1 MTLGSRKFQA
11 RIGES
16 GGVSHCS
23 GEAFVARIGTFS
35 AVPRPKNKKAAAP
48 VHSRASSKPSAR
60 RAAKPTRRQAD
71 AASTSTP
78 EAAKAQPNQR
88 IGVLIDADNVSHQ
101 HLPTLRRFIG
111 ETEISAAR
119 AYGDFN
125 GRLSGW
131 RAVAQDWP
139 ELELVDQRSYTPG
152 KNAADMRL
160 TIDAVKLMAGTN
172 PPTTLIFVTNDSDF
186 TPVVEDA
193 KRLGVRIIVMG
204 ERTHKALRSTAHH
217 YLNLSELR
225 ERMDKEHAA
234 KSDPR
239 LALGL
244 LAQAL
249 RALTPKTNKE
259 VGALLDQFE
268 KMLPVLRFA
277 DAPRPQR
284 GAGPRRE
291 AREPRP
297 ERAQREP
304 RQAREPRGTRE
315 ARPSQDN
322 AGQDYRDRPNLTSAQ
337 QAQGKAEADQ
347 RRAQL
352 QQRQDI
358 IDALVDVATGLAP
371 EGEWLKVEVIKKFL
385 LQEHPGLEANA
396 PRYAKFYRMLED
408 TGRFDVQLQGS
419 TVMARLKE

>member
-1 MTLGSRKFQA
+1 M
-11 RIGES
+11 
-16 GGVSHCS
+16 
-23 GEAFVARIGTFS
+23 
-35 AVPRPKNKKAAAP
+35 PRPKSKKAAAP
-48 VHSRASSKPSAR
+48 ARGRAAKPSAR
-60 RAAKPTRRQAD
+60 RGAKPAKRQAD

-119 AYGDFN
+119 AYGDFH

-131 RAVAQDWP
+131 RAAAQDWP

-160 TIDAVKLMAGTN
+160 TIDAVKLMAGPN

-225 ERMDKEHAA
+225 ERMDKELAA

-239 LALGL
+239 VALGL

-249 RALTPKTNKE
+249 RALAPKTNKE

-268 KMLPVLRFA
+268 KMLPELRFA
-277 DAPRPQR
+277 DAPRPSRESRPPREARPERPQR
-284 GAGPRRE
+284 EPRP
-291 AREPRP
+291 AREPRAP
-297 ERAQREP
+297 
-304 RQAREPRGTRE
+304 RE

-322 AGQDYRDRPNLTSAQ
+322 SGQDYRDRPNLTSAQ

-352 QQRQDI
+352 LARNDI

>member
-1 MTLGSRKFQA
+1 MT
-11 RIGES
+11 
-16 GGVSHCS
+16 
-23 GEAFVARIGTFS
+23 
-35 AVPRPKNKKAAAP
+35 RPKAKKTAP
-48 VHSRASSKPSAR
+48 AR
-60 RAAKPTRRQAD
+60 RSAKPAGRRAVKPTKRQAD

-78 EAAKAQPNQR
+78 EAAKGQQGQR

-111 ETEISAAR
+111 ETPISAAR
-119 AYGDFN
+119 AYGDFH

-131 RAVAQDWP
+131 RAVAQEWP

-160 TIDAVKLMAGTN
+160 TIDAVKLMAGTQ

-193 KRLGVRIIVMG
+193 KRLGVRIVVMG

-225 ERMDKEHAA
+225 ERMDAEERA
-234 KSDPR
+234 KSDPKAA
-239 LALGL
+239 LAV
-244 LAQAL
+244 LAQAI
-249 RALTPKTNKE
+249 RELTPKTKAKAL
-259 VGALLDQFE
+259 ALLDQFE
-268 KMLPVLRFA
+268 KMLPDVRFG
-277 DAPRPQR
+277 DVRPQR
-284 GAGPRRE
+284 PAAPPRDPKP
-291 AREPRP
+291 AREPRERRGHRE
-297 ERAQREP
+297 ERAPKAAE
-304 RQAREPRGTRE
+304 G
-315 ARPSQDN
+315 N
-322 AGQDYRDRPNLTSAQ
+322 GQDYRDTPNLSASQ

-371 EGEWLKVEVIKKFL
+371 EGEWMKVEFIKKFL
-385 LQEHPGLEANA
+385 IQEHPGLEANA

-408 TGRFDVQLQGS
+408 TGRFDVDLRGS
-419 TVMARLKE
+419 TVFARLKPGADPAGQPGA

>member
-1 MTLGSRKFQA
+1 M
-11 RIGES
+11 
-16 GGVSHCS
+16 
-23 GEAFVARIGTFS
+23 
-35 AVPRPKNKKAAAP
+35 PRPKPKKAAA
-48 VHSRASSKPSAR
+48 SARGRATKPSAR
-60 RAAKPTRRQAD
+60 RAAKPVRRQAD

-131 RAVAQDWP
+131 RAAAQDWP
-139 ELELVDQRSYTPG
+139 ELDLVDQRSYTPG

-160 TIDAVKLMAGTN
+160 TIDAVKLMAGPN

-225 ERMDKEHAA
+225 ERMDNEQAA

-249 RALTPKTNKE
+249 RALAPKTNKE

-268 KMLPVLRFA
+268 KMLPELRFA
-277 DAPRPQR
+277 DAPRPPR
-284 GAGPRRE
+284 EAGPRRE
-291 AREPRP
+291 ARP
-297 ERAQREP
+297 ERAP
-304 RQAREPRGTRE
+304 RE
-315 ARPSQDN
+315 ARPEREPRAPREARPAPDN
-322 AGQDYRDRPNLTSAQ
+322 SGQDYRDRPNLSSAQ

-358 IDALVDVATGLAP
+358 IEALVDVATGLAP

>member
-1 MTLGSRKFQA
+1 MT
-11 RIGES
+11 
-16 GGVSHCS
+16 
-23 GEAFVARIGTFS
+23 
-35 AVPRPKNKKAAAP
+35 RPKAKKTTAARRSP
-48 VHSRASSKPSAR
+48 KPAGR
-60 RAAKPTRRQAD
+60 RAAKPAKRQAD

-111 ETEISAAR
+111 ETAISAAR
-119 AYGDFN
+119 AYGDFQ

-131 RAVAQDWP
+131 RAAAQEWV

-160 TIDAVKLMAGTN
+160 TIDAVKLMAGPN

-225 ERMDKEHAA
+225 ARMDDEQAA

-239 LALGL
+239 KALAL

-249 RALTPKTNKE
+249 RSILPKSNKE
-259 VGALLDQFE
+259 AAALLEQFE
-268 KMLPVLRFA
+268 KMLPDLRFA
-277 DAPRPQR
+277 DAPRAQR
-284 GAGPRRE
+284 DARPP
-291 AREPRP
+291 REPRP
-297 ERAQREP
+297 ERA
-304 RQAREPRGTRE
+304 AREPRPAREPRAPRE

-352 QQRQDI
+352 LQRQDI

-371 EGEWLKVEVIKKFL
+371 AGEWLKVEVIKKFL

>member
-1 MTLGSRKFQA
+1 MT
-11 RIGES
+11 
-16 GGVSHCS
+16 
-23 GEAFVARIGTFS
+23 
-35 AVPRPKNKKAAAP
+35 RPKAKKTAP
-48 VHSRASSKPSAR
+48 AR
-60 RAAKPTRRQAD
+60 RAAKPAGRRAAKPAKRQAD

-111 ETEISAAR
+111 ETAISAAR
-119 AYGDFN
+119 AYGDFQ

-131 RAVAQDWP
+131 RAAAQEWV

-160 TIDAVKLMAGTN
+160 TIDAVKLMGGPN

-225 ERMDKEHAA
+225 ARMDDEQAA

-239 LALGL
+239 KALAL

-249 RALTPKTNKE
+249 RSVLPKTNKE
-259 VGALLDQFE
+259 AAVLLDQFE
-268 KMLPVLRFA
+268 KMLPDLRFA

-284 GAGPRRE
+284 DARPP
-291 AREPRP
+291 REPRP
-297 ERAQREP
+297 ERAPREA
-304 RQAREPRGTRE
+304 RQAREPRAPRE
-315 ARPSQDN
+315 ARPPQDN

-352 QQRQDI
+352 LQRQDI

-396 PRYAKFYRMLED
+396 PR
-408 TGRFDVQLQGS
+408 
-419 TVMARLKE
+419 

>member
-1 MTLGSRKFQA
+1 MT
-11 RIGES
+11 
-16 GGVSHCS
+16 
-23 GEAFVARIGTFS
+23 
-35 AVPRPKNKKAAAP
+35 RPKAKKSAP
-48 VHSRASSKPSAR
+48 AR
-60 RAAKPTRRQAD
+60 RAAKPAGRRAAKPAKRQAD

-101 HLPTLRRFIG
+101 HLPTLRRFFGDTAI
-111 ETEISAAR
+111 AAAK
-119 AYGDFN
+119 AYGDFQ

-131 RAVAQDWP
+131 RAAAQEWV

-160 TIDAVKLMAGTN
+160 TIDAVKLMAGPT

-225 ERMDKEHAA
+225 ARMDAEQDA

-239 LALGL
+239 KALAL

-259 VGALLDQFE
+259 VGPLLDQFE
-268 KMLPVLRFA
+268 KMLPELRFA
-277 DAPRPQR
+277 DAARPGRPPRENRPERTPREPRP
-284 GAGPRRE
+284 
-291 AREPRP
+291 AREPRVKP
-297 ERAQREP
+297 DQ
-304 RQAREPRGTRE
+304 
-315 ARPSQDN
+315 S
-322 AGQDYRDRPNLTSAQ
+322 GQDYRDRPDLTPAQ
-337 QAQGKAEADQ
+337 QAQGKAESDQ

-352 QQRQDI
+352 LARADI
-358 IDALVDVATGLAP
+358 IEALVDVATGLAP
-371 EGEWLKVEVIKKFL
+371 AGEWLKVEVIKKFL

>member
-1 MTLGSRKFQA
+1 MT
-11 RIGES
+11 
-16 GGVSHCS
+16 
-23 GEAFVARIGTFS
+23 
-35 AVPRPKNKKAAAP
+35 RPKAKKPAP
-48 VHSRASSKPSAR
+48 AR
-60 RAAKPTRRQAD
+60 RSAKPAGRRTVKPTRRQAD

-111 ETEISAAR
+111 DTAIAAAK
-119 AYGDFN
+119 AYGDFQ

-131 RAVAQDWP
+131 RSAAQEWT

-160 TIDAVKLMAGTN
+160 TIDAVKLMAGAN

-225 ERMDKEHAA
+225 ARMDDEQAA

-239 LALGL
+239 KALAL

-249 RALTPKTNKE
+249 RALLPKANKE
-259 VGALLDQFE
+259 AAGLLDQFE
-268 KMLPVLRFA
+268 KMLPELRFA
-277 DAPRPQR
+277 DAPRPQQR
-284 GAGPRRE
+284 EAGPRRE
-291 AREPRP
+291 ARPECAPREARP
-297 ERAQREP
+297 
-304 RQAREPRGTRE
+304 AREPRAPRE
-315 ARPSQDN
+315 ARPAQDN
-322 AGQDYRDRPNLTSAQ
+322 SGQDYRDRPNLTSAQ

-358 IDALVDVATGLAP
+358 VDALVDVATGLAP

>member
-1 MTLGSRKFQA
+1 MT
-11 RIGES
+11 
-16 GGVSHCS
+16 
-23 GEAFVARIGTFS
+23 
-35 AVPRPKNKKAAAP
+35 RPKAKKPAP
-48 VHSRASSKPSAR
+48 VRRSAKPAGR
-60 RAAKPTRRQAD
+60 RAAKPSKRQAD

-111 ETEISAAR
+111 ETAIAAAK
-119 AYGDFN
+119 AYGDFQ

-131 RAVAQDWP
+131 RAAAQEWV

-160 TIDAVKLMAGTN
+160 TIDAVKLMAGPT

-225 ERMDKEHAA
+225 ARLDDEQTA

-239 LALGL
+239 KALAL
-244 LAQAL
+244 LAQAV
-249 RALTPKTNKE
+249 RALVPKANKE
-259 VGALLDQFE
+259 AGALLDQFE
-268 KMLPVLRFA
+268 KMLPDLRFA
-277 DAPRPQR
+277 DAPRPPR
-284 GAGPRRE
+284 EPGPRRE
-291 AREPRP
+291 ARAERAPREPRP
-297 ERAQREP
+297 ARQP
-304 RQAREPRGTRE
+304 RPPRE
-315 ARPSQDN
+315 ARPTPDN
-322 AGQDYRDRPNLTSAQ
+322 SGQDYRDRPNLSSAQ
-337 QAQGKAEADQ
+337 QALGKAEADQ

>member
-1 MTLGSRKFQA
+1 M
-11 RIGES
+11 
-16 GGVSHCS
+16 
-23 GEAFVARIGTFS
+23 
-35 AVPRPKNKKAAAP
+35 PRPKPKKTAAP
-48 VHSRASSKPSAR
+48 ARGRATSKPSAR
-60 RAAKPTRRQAD
+60 RAAKPAKRQAD

-88 IGVLIDADNVSHQ
+88 IGVLVDADNVSHQ

-131 RAVAQDWP
+131 RAAALEWP
-139 ELELVDQRSYTPG
+139 GLELVDQRSYTPG

-160 TIDAVKLMAGTN
+160 TIDAVKLMAGPN

-217 YLNLSELR
+217 YLNLTELR
-225 ERMDKEHAA
+225 ERMDKEQSA

-239 LALGL
+239 IALGL
-244 LAQAL
+244 IAQAL

-259 VGALLDQFE
+259 IGALLDQFE
-268 KMLPVLRFA
+268 KMLPELRFA

-284 GAGPRRE
+284 E
-291 AREPRP
+291 ARPTRETRP
-297 ERAQREP
+297 ERPQREP
-304 RQAREPRGTRE
+304 RQAREPRAPRE
-315 ARPSQDN
+315 ARQPQDN

-358 IDALVDVATGLAP
+358 IEALVDVAAGLAP

>member
-1 MTLGSRKFQA
+1 MT
-11 RIGES
+11 
-16 GGVSHCS
+16 
-23 GEAFVARIGTFS
+23 
-35 AVPRPKNKKAAAP
+35 RPKAKKTAP
-48 VHSRASSKPSAR
+48 GR
-60 RAAKPTRRQAD
+60 RSAKPAGRRTIKPTKRQAD

-111 ETEISAAR
+111 DTAIAAAK
-119 AYGDFN
+119 AYGDFQ

-131 RAVAQDWP
+131 RSAAQEWT

-160 TIDAVKLMAGTN
+160 TIDAVKLMAGAN

-225 ERMDKEHAA
+225 ARMDDEQAA

-239 LALGL
+239 KALAL

-249 RALTPKTNKE
+249 RALLPKANKE
-259 VGALLDQFE
+259 AAGLLDQFE
-268 KMLPVLRFA
+268 KMLPELRFA
-277 DAPRPQR
+277 DAPRPPR
-284 GAGPRRE
+284 EAGPRRE
-291 AREPRP
+291 ARP
-297 ERAQREP
+297 ERAPREARP
-304 RQAREPRGTRE
+304 AREPRAPRE
-315 ARPSQDN
+315 ARPAPDN
-322 AGQDYRDRPNLTSAQ
+322 SGQDYRDRPNLSSAQ

>member
-1 MTLGSRKFQA
+1 
-11 RIGES
+11 
-16 GGVSHCS
+16 
-23 GEAFVARIGTFS
+23 
-35 AVPRPKNKKAAAP
+35 VPRPKPKKAAAP
-48 VHSRASSKPSAR
+48 ARGRSAKPSAR
-60 RAAKPTRRQAD
+60 RATKPARRQAD

-111 ETEISAAR
+111 VTEISAAR

-131 RAVAQDWP
+131 RAAAQDWP
-139 ELELVDQRSYTPG
+139 ELDLVDQRSYTPG

-160 TIDAVKLMAGTN
+160 TIDAVKLMAGPN

-225 ERMDKEHAA
+225 TRLDDEQSA

-239 LALGL
+239 IALSL

-249 RALTPKTNKE
+249 RALTPKNKE

-268 KMLPVLRFA
+268 KMLPELRFA

-284 GAGPRRE
+284 EPGPRRE
-291 AREPRP
+291 ARP
-297 ERAQREP
+297 ERAPREP
-304 RQAREPRGTRE
+304 RQAREPRAPRE
-315 ARPSQDN
+315 GRAQPDN
-322 AGQDYRDRPNLTSAQ
+322 SGQDYRDRPNLSSAQ

-358 IDALVDVATGLAP
+358 IEALVDVATGLAP

-419 TVMARLKE
+419 TVMARLKG

>member
-1 MTLGSRKFQA
+1 VT
-11 RIGES
+11 
-16 GGVSHCS
+16 
-23 GEAFVARIGTFS
+23 
-35 AVPRPKNKKAAAP
+35 RPKAKKTAP
-48 VHSRASSKPSAR
+48 AR
-60 RAAKPTRRQAD
+60 RSAKPAGRRVAKPAKRQAD

-111 ETEISAAR
+111 ETAISAAR
-119 AYGDFN
+119 AYGDFQ

-131 RAVAQDWP
+131 RAAAQEWV

-160 TIDAVKLMAGTN
+160 TIDAVKLMAGPN

-225 ERMDKEHAA
+225 ARMDDEQAA

-239 LALGL
+239 RALAL

-249 RALTPKTNKE
+249 RALTPKNKE

-268 KMLPVLRFA
+268 KMLPELRFA

-284 GAGPRRE
+284 EARPPREPRP
-291 AREPRP
+291 AREPR
-297 ERAQREP
+297 AP
-304 RQAREPRGTRE
+304 RP
-315 ARPSQDN
+315 ARPQQDN
-322 AGQDYRDRPNLTSAQ
+322 AGQDDRDRPNLTSAQ

-352 QQRQDI
+352 LQRQDI
-358 IDALVDVATGLAP
+358 IEALVDVATGLAP
-371 EGEWLKVEVIKKFL
+371 AGEWLKVEVIKKFL

-419 TVMARLKE
+419 TVTARLKE

>member
-1 MTLGSRKFQA
+1 VT
-11 RIGES
+11 
-16 GGVSHCS
+16 
-23 GEAFVARIGTFS
+23 
-35 AVPRPKNKKAAAP
+35 RPKAKKTAPARRAA
-48 VHSRASSKPSAR
+48 KPAGR

-111 ETEISAAR
+111 DTAIAAAK
-119 AYGDFN
+119 AYGDFQ

-131 RAVAQDWP
+131 RAAAQEWV

-160 TIDAVKLMAGTN
+160 TIDAVKLMAGPT

-225 ERMDKEHAA
+225 ARMDDEQAA

-239 LALGL
+239 KALAL

-249 RALTPKTNKE
+249 RAVLPKTNKE
-259 VGALLDQFE
+259 AAGLLDQFE
-268 KMLPVLRFA
+268 KMLPDLRFA
-277 DAPRPQR
+277 DAPPPRQR
-284 GAGPRRE
+284 EAGPR
-291 AREPRP
+291 REPRP
-297 ERAQREP
+297 ERAPREP
-304 RQAREPRGTRE
+304 RPAREPRAPRE
-315 ARPSQDN
+315 ARPTPDN
-322 AGQDYRDRPNLTSAQ
+322 SGQDYRDRPNLSSAQ

-371 EGEWLKVEVIKKFL
+371 AGEWLKVEVIKKFL

>member
-1 MTLGSRKFQA
+1 MA
-11 RIGES
+11 R
-16 GGVSHCS
+16 
-23 GEAFVARIGTFS
+23 
-35 AVPRPKNKKAAAP
+35 P
-48 VHSRASSKPSAR
+48 SSKKPSAPR
-60 RAAKPTRRQAD
+60 GRAAKPSKRPAKGRAPRRQAE

-78 EAAKAQPNQR
+78 EAAKGQQGQR

-111 ETEISAAR
+111 ETPISAAR
-119 AYGDFN
+119 AYGDFH

-131 RAVAQDWP
+131 RAYAQDWP

-160 TIDAVKLMAGTN
+160 TIDAVKLMAGPN

-225 ERMDKEHAA
+225 ERMDKEQAA

-249 RALTPKTNKE
+249 RALTSKTDKE

-268 KMLPVLRFA
+268 KMLPELRFA
-277 DAPRPQR
+277 DAPRPSR
-284 GAGPRRE
+284 EAGPRRE
-291 AREPRP
+291 ARP

-304 RQAREPRGTRE
+304 RPAREPRAPRE
-315 ARPSQDN
+315 ARAAQDN

-352 QQRQDI
+352 LARTDI
-358 IDALVDVATGLAP
+358 IEALVDVATGLAP
-371 EGEWLKVEVIKKFL
+371 AGEWLKVEVIKKFL

-396 PRYAKFYRMLED
+396 PRYAKFYRMVED

>member
-1 MTLGSRKFQA
+1 MTRSTA
-11 RIGES
+11 
-16 GGVSHCS
+16 GVSHCS

-35 AVPRPKNKKAAAP
+35 AVPRPKPKKATAP
-48 VHSRASSKPSAR
+48 ARGRSAKPSAR
-60 RAAKPTRRQAD
+60 RAAKPARRQAD

-131 RAVAQDWP
+131 RAAAQDWP
-139 ELELVDQRSYTPG
+139 ELDLVDQRSYTPG

-160 TIDAVKLMAGTN
+160 TIDAVKLMAGPN

-225 ERMDKEHAA
+225 DRLDGEQAA

-239 LALGL
+239 KALGL

-249 RALTPKTNKE
+249 RALLPKADKE
-259 VGALLDQFE
+259 IGALLDQFD
-268 KMLPVLRFA
+268 KMLPDLRFA

-284 GAGPRRE
+284 EPGPRRE

-304 RQAREPRGTRE
+304 RQTREPRAPRE
-315 ARPSQDN
+315 ARSPQDN

-352 QQRQDI
+352 QERQDI
-358 IDALVDVATGLAP
+358 IDALVDVASGLAP
-371 EGEWLKVEVIKKFL
+371 PGEWLKVEVIKKFL

>member
-1 MTLGSRKFQA
+1 VTLRRTGS
-11 RIGES
+11 
-16 GGVSHCS
+16 VSHCS
-23 GEAFVARIGTFS
+23 GEAFAARIRTFS
-35 AVPRPKNKKAAAP
+35 AVPRPKPKKAAAP
-48 VHSRASSKPSAR
+48 ARGRAAKPSAR
-60 RAAKPTRRQAD
+60 RSAKPTRRQAD

-78 EAAKAQPNQR
+78 EAAKAQPGQR

-131 RAVAQDWP
+131 RTAAQDWP
-139 ELELVDQRSYTPG
+139 ELDLVDQRSYTPG

-160 TIDAVKLMAGTN
+160 TIDAVKLMAGAN

-225 ERMDKEHAA
+225 TRLDDEQSA
-234 KSDPR
+234 KCDPR
-239 LALGL
+239 IALGL

-249 RALTPKTNKE
+249 RALAPKTNKE

-268 KMLPVLRFA
+268 KMLPEIRFA

-284 GAGPRRE
+284 EPGPRRE

-304 RQAREPRGTRE
+304 RQAREPRAQRE
-315 ARPSQDN
+315 ARPSPEN
-322 AGQDYRDRPNLTSAQ
+322 SGQDYRDRPNLTSAQ

-358 IDALVDVATGLAP
+358 IEALVDVATGLAP

>member
-1 MTLGSRKFQA
+1 MTRSTAGD
-11 RIGES
+11 
-16 GGVSHCS
+16 SHCS

-35 AVPRPKNKKAAAP
+35 AVPRPKPKKAAAP
-48 VHSRASSKPSAR
+48 ARSRSAKPSAR
-60 RAAKPTRRQAD
+60 RAAKPARRQAD

-131 RAVAQDWP
+131 RAAAQDWP
-139 ELELVDQRSYTPG
+139 ELDLVDQRSYTPG

-160 TIDAVKLMAGTN
+160 TIDAVKLMAGAN

-225 ERMDKEHAA
+225 ARLDDEQSA

-239 LALGL
+239 IALSL

-249 RALTPKTNKE
+249 RALTPKNKE

-268 KMLPVLRFA
+268 KMLPELRFA

-284 GAGPRRE
+284 EPGPRRE
-291 AREPRP
+291 ARP

-304 RQAREPRGTRE
+304 RPAREPRAPRE
-315 ARPSQDN
+315 ARPAPDN
-322 AGQDYRDRPNLTSAQ
+322 SGQDYRDRPNLSSAQ

-358 IDALVDVATGLAP
+358 IEALVDVAMGLAP

>member
-1 MTLGSRKFQA
+1 VT
-11 RIGES
+11 
-16 GGVSHCS
+16 
-23 GEAFVARIGTFS
+23 
-35 AVPRPKNKKAAAP
+35 RPKAKKTSP
-48 VHSRASSKPSAR
+48 AR
-60 RAAKPTRRQAD
+60 RAAKPAGRRATKPTKRQAD

-78 EAAKAQPNQR
+78 EAAKGQPNQR

-111 ETEISAAR
+111 ETTITAAK
-119 AYGDFN
+119 AYGDFQ

-131 RAVAQDWP
+131 RAAAQEWT

-160 TIDAVKLMAGTN
+160 TIDAVKLMAGPT

-225 ERMDKEHAA
+225 TRMDDEQAA

-239 LALGL
+239 KALAL

-249 RALTPKTNKE
+249 RALTPKNKE

-268 KMLPVLRFA
+268 KMLPDLRFA

-284 GAGPRRE
+284 EAGPRRE

-297 ERAQREP
+297 ERPQREP
-304 RQAREPRGTRE
+304 RQAREPRAPRETRQ
-315 ARPSQDN
+315 PQDN
-322 AGQDYRDRPNLTSAQ
+322 SGQDYRDRPNLTSAQ

-347 RRAQL
+347 RRSQL

>member
-1 MTLGSRKFQA
+1 M
-11 RIGES
+11 
-16 GGVSHCS
+16 
-23 GEAFVARIGTFS
+23 
-35 AVPRPKNKKAAAP
+35 PRPKPKKAAAP
-48 VHSRASSKPSAR
+48 ARGRSAKPSGR
-60 RAAKPTRRQAD
+60 RATKPARRQAD

-131 RAVAQDWP
+131 RAAAQDWP
-139 ELELVDQRSYTPG
+139 ELDLVDQRSYTPG

-160 TIDAVKLMAGTN
+160 TIDAVKLMAGPN

-225 ERMDKEHAA
+225 ARMDDEQAA

-239 LALGL
+239 KALAL

-249 RALTPKTNKE
+249 RALLPKTNKE
-259 VGALLDQFE
+259 AAGLLDQFE
-268 KMLPVLRFA
+268 KMLPELRFA
-277 DAPRPQR
+277 DAPRPQQR
-284 GAGPRRE
+284 EASPRRE
-291 AREPRP
+291 ARP
-297 ERAQREP
+297 ERAPREARP
-304 RQAREPRGTRE
+304 AREPRAPRE
-315 ARPSQDN
+315 ARSAPDN
-322 AGQDYRDRPNLTSAQ
+322 SGQDYRDRPNLSSAQ

-358 IDALVDVATGLAP
+358 VDALVDVATGLAP

>member
-1 MTLGSRKFQA
+1 MHTAPPGRPW
-11 RIGES
+11 
-16 GGVSHCS
+16 VSHCRAGGYS
-23 GEAFVARIGTFS
+23 AGIGGTS
-35 AVPRPKNKKAAAP
+35 PVTRPKAKKPAP
-48 VHSRASSKPSAR
+48 ARRSTKPAGR
-60 RAAKPTRRQAD
+60 RAAKPAKRQAD
-71 AASTSTP
+71 AASTSTL

-111 ETEISAAR
+111 ETAIAAAK
-119 AYGDFN
+119 AYGDFQ

-131 RAVAQDWP
+131 RAAAQEWT

-160 TIDAVKLMAGTN
+160 TIDAVKLMAGPT

-225 ERMDKEHAA
+225 ARMDDEQAA

-239 LALGL
+239 KALAL

-249 RALTPKTNKE
+249 RYLLPKANKE
-259 VGALLDQFE
+259 AAGLLDQFE
-268 KMLPVLRFA
+268 KMLPELRFA
-277 DAPRPQR
+277 DAPRPPR
-284 GAGPRRE
+284 EPGPRRE

-304 RQAREPRGTRE
+304 RQAREPRAPRE
-315 ARPSQDN
+315 ARPTPDN
-322 AGQDYRDRPNLTSAQ
+322 SGQDYRDRPNLSSAQ

>member
-1 MTLGSRKFQA
+1 
-11 RIGES
+11 
-16 GGVSHCS
+16 
-23 GEAFVARIGTFS
+23 
-35 AVPRPKNKKAAAP
+35 VPRPKTKKAAP
-48 VHSRASSKPSAR
+48 RGRAAGKPAAR
-60 RAAKPTRRQAD
+60 RAAKPAKRQAD

-78 EAAKAQPNQR
+78 EAAKAHPNQR
-88 IGVLIDADNVSHQ
+88 IGVLVDADNVSHQ

-119 AYGDFN
+119 AYGDFQ

-131 RAVAQDWP
+131 RAAAQDWP

-160 TIDAVKLMAGTN
+160 TIDAVKLMAGAN

-225 ERMDKEHAA
+225 ERMDKEQAA

-249 RALTPKTNKE
+249 RALTPKTNQE

-268 KMLPVLRFA
+268 KMLPELRFA

-284 GAGPRRE
+284 EAGPRRE
-291 AREPRP
+291 ARP
-297 ERAQREP
+297 ERAPREP
-304 RQAREPRGTRE
+304 RRPREPRAPRE
-315 ARPSQDN
+315 ARPTPDN
-322 AGQDYRDRPNLTSAQ
+322 SGQDYRDRPNLSSAQ

-371 EGEWLKVEVIKKFL
+371 AGEWLKVEVIKKFL

>member
-1 MTLGSRKFQA
+1 MPDGFALS
-11 RIGES
+11 
-16 GGVSHCS
+16 SHALVRRDKHLS
-23 GEAFVARIGTFS
+23 PVT
-35 AVPRPKNKKAAAP
+35 RPKAKKTTP
-48 VHSRASSKPSAR
+48 AR
-60 RAAKPTRRQAD
+60 RAAKPAGRRATKPAKRQAD

-111 ETEISAAR
+111 DTAIAAAK
-119 AYGDFN
+119 AYGDFQ

-131 RAVAQDWP
+131 RAAAQEWV

-160 TIDAVKLMAGTN
+160 TIDAVKLMAGPT

-225 ERMDKEHAA
+225 DRLDDEQAA

-239 LALGL
+239 KALAL

-249 RALTPKTNKE
+249 RSLLPKTNKE
-259 VGALLDQFE
+259 AAGLLDQFE
-268 KMLPVLRFA
+268 KMLPELRFA
-277 DAPRPQR
+277 DAPRPQQR
-284 GAGPRRE
+284 EAGPRRE
-291 AREPRP
+291 ARPERAPREPRP
-297 ERAQREP
+297 
-304 RQAREPRGTRE
+304 AREPRAPRE
-315 ARPSQDN
+315 ARPAADN
-322 AGQDYRDRPNLTSAQ
+322 SGQDYRDRPNLSSAQ

-352 QQRQDI
+352 LQRQDI

-371 EGEWLKVEVIKKFL
+371 AGEWLKVEVIKKFL

>member
-1 MTLGSRKFQA
+1 MT
-11 RIGES
+11 
-16 GGVSHCS
+16 
-23 GEAFVARIGTFS
+23 
-35 AVPRPKNKKAAAP
+35 RPKAKKPAP
-48 VHSRASSKPSAR
+48 VRRSAKPAGR
-60 RAAKPTRRQAD
+60 RAAKPSKRQAD

-111 ETEISAAR
+111 ETAIAAAK
-119 AYGDFN
+119 AYGDFQ

-131 RAVAQDWP
+131 RAAAQEWV

-160 TIDAVKLMAGTN
+160 TIDAVKLMAGPT

-225 ERMDKEHAA
+225 ARLDDEQTA

-239 LALGL
+239 KALAL
-244 LAQAL
+244 LAQAV
-249 RALTPKTNKE
+249 RALVPKANKE
-259 VGALLDQFE
+259 AGALLDQFE
-268 KMLPVLRFA
+268 QMLPELRFA
-277 DAPRPQR
+277 DAPRPPR
-284 GAGPRRE
+284 EPGPRRE

-297 ERAQREP
+297 ERPQREP
-304 RQAREPRGTRE
+304 RQAREPRAPRETRQPRE
-315 ARPSQDN
+315 ARPTPDN
-322 AGQDYRDRPNLTSAQ
+322 SGQDYRDRPNLSSAQ
-337 QAQGKAEADQ
+337 QALGKAEADQ

>member
-1 MTLGSRKFQA
+1 M
-11 RIGES
+11 
-16 GGVSHCS
+16 
-23 GEAFVARIGTFS
+23 
-35 AVPRPKNKKAAAP
+35 PRPKPKKAAAP
-48 VHSRASSKPSAR
+48 ARGRASSKPSAR
-60 RAAKPTRRQAD
+60 RSAKPTRRQAD

-131 RAVAQDWP
+131 RAAAQDWP
-139 ELELVDQRSYTPG
+139 ELDLVDQRSYTPG

-160 TIDAVKLMAGTN
+160 TIDAVKLMAGAN

-225 ERMDKEHAA
+225 ARLDDEQSA

-239 LALGL
+239 KALALL
-244 LAQAL
+244 SQAL
-249 RALTPKTNKE
+249 RALTPKNKE

-268 KMLPVLRFA
+268 KMLPDLRFA

-284 GAGPRRE
+284 EPGPRRE

-304 RQAREPRGTRE
+304 RKAREPRTPRE
-315 ARPSQDN
+315 ARPSQEN
-322 AGQDYRDRPNLTSAQ
+322 SGQDYRDRPNLTSAQ

-358 IDALVDVATGLAP
+358 IEALVDVATGLAP

-419 TVMARLKE
+419 TVMARLKA

>member
-1 MTLGSRKFQA
+1 MT
-11 RIGES
+11 
-16 GGVSHCS
+16 
-23 GEAFVARIGTFS
+23 
-35 AVPRPKNKKAAAP
+35 RPKAKKSAP
-48 VHSRASSKPSAR
+48 AR
-60 RAAKPTRRQAD
+60 RAAKPAGRRAAKPAKRQAD

-111 ETEISAAR
+111 ETAIAAAK
-119 AYGDFN
+119 AYGDFQ

-131 RAVAQDWP
+131 RAAAQEWV

-160 TIDAVKLMAGTN
+160 TIDAVKLMAGPT

-225 ERMDKEHAA
+225 ARMDAEQEA

-239 LALGL
+239 KALAL

-259 VGALLDQFE
+259 VGPLLDQFE
-268 KMLPVLRFA
+268 KMLPELRFA
-277 DAPRPQR
+277 DAPRPGR
-284 GAGPRRE
+284 PPRENRPERTPRE
-291 AREPRP
+291 PRPAREPRVKP
-297 ERAQREP
+297 DH
-304 RQAREPRGTRE
+304 
-315 ARPSQDN
+315 S
-322 AGQDYRDRPNLTSAQ
+322 GQDYRDRPDLTPAQ
-337 QAQGKAEADQ
+337 QAQGKAESDQ

-352 QQRQDI
+352 LARADI
-358 IDALVDVATGLAP
+358 IEALVDVATGLAP
-371 EGEWLKVEVIKKFL
+371 AGEWLKVEVIKKFL

>member
-1 MTLGSRKFQA
+1 MT
-11 RIGES
+11 
-16 GGVSHCS
+16 
-23 GEAFVARIGTFS
+23 
-35 AVPRPKNKKAAAP
+35 RPKAKKPAAARR
-48 VHSRASSKPSAR
+48 STKPAGR
-60 RAAKPTRRQAD
+60 RAAKPAKRQAD

-111 ETEISAAR
+111 DTAIAAAK
-119 AYGDFN
+119 AYGDFQ

-131 RAVAQDWP
+131 RAAAQEWT

-160 TIDAVKLMAGTN
+160 TIDAVKLMAGPT

-225 ERMDKEHAA
+225 ARMDDEQAA

-239 LALGL
+239 KALAL

-249 RALTPKTNKE
+249 RALMPKTNKE
-259 VGALLDQFE
+259 AAGLLDQFE
-268 KMLPVLRFA
+268 KMLPDLRFA
-277 DAPRPQR
+277 DAPRQPR
-284 GAGPRRE
+284 EVGPRRE
-291 AREPRP
+291 ARPERTPREPRP
-297 ERAQREP
+297 
-304 RQAREPRGTRE
+304 AREPRAPRE
-315 ARPSQDN
+315 PRPAADN
-322 AGQDYRDRPNLTSAQ
+322 SGQDYRDRPNLSSAQ

>member
-1 MTLGSRKFQA
+1 MT
-11 RIGES
+11 
-16 GGVSHCS
+16 
-23 GEAFVARIGTFS
+23 
-35 AVPRPKNKKAAAP
+35 RPKAKKPAAARR
-48 VHSRASSKPSAR
+48 STKPAGR
-60 RAAKPTRRQAD
+60 RTAKPAKRQAD

-111 ETEISAAR
+111 ETAIAAAK
-119 AYGDFN
+119 AYGDFQ

-131 RAVAQDWP
+131 RAAAQEWT

-160 TIDAVKLMAGTN
+160 TIDAVKLMAGPT

-225 ERMDKEHAA
+225 ARMDDEQAA

-239 LALGL
+239 KALAL

-249 RALTPKTNKE
+249 RSLLPKTNKE
-259 VGALLDQFE
+259 AAGLLDQFE
-268 KMLPVLRFA
+268 KMLPELRFA
-277 DAPRPQR
+277 DAPRQPR
-284 GAGPRRE
+284 EAGPRRE
-291 AREPRP
+291 ARPERTPREPRP
-297 ERAQREP
+297 
-304 RQAREPRGTRE
+304 AREPRAPRE
-315 ARPSQDN
+315 PRPAADN
-322 AGQDYRDRPNLTSAQ
+322 SGQDYRDRPNLSSAQ

>member
-1 MTLGSRKFQA
+1 MT
-11 RIGES
+11 
-16 GGVSHCS
+16 
-23 GEAFVARIGTFS
+23 
-35 AVPRPKNKKAAAP
+35 RPKAKKSAP
-48 VHSRASSKPSAR
+48 AR
-60 RAAKPTRRQAD
+60 RAAKPAGRRAAKPAKRQAD

-111 ETEISAAR
+111 ETAIAAAK
-119 AYGDFN
+119 AYGDFQ

-131 RAVAQDWP
+131 RAAAQEWV

-160 TIDAVKLMAGTN
+160 TIDAVKLMAGPT

-225 ERMDKEHAA
+225 ARMDAEQEA

-239 LALGL
+239 KALAL

-259 VGALLDQFE
+259 VGPLLDQFE
-268 KMLPVLRFA
+268 KMLPELRFA
-277 DAPRPQR
+277 DAPRPGR
-284 GAGPRRE
+284 PPRENRPE
-291 AREPRP
+291 RTPREPRP
-297 ERAQREP
+297 TREP
-304 RQAREPRGTRE
+304 RVKPDH
-315 ARPSQDN
+315 S
-322 AGQDYRDRPNLTSAQ
+322 GQDYRDRPDLTPAQ
-337 QAQGKAEADQ
+337 QAQGKAESDQ

-352 QQRQDI
+352 LARADI
-358 IDALVDVATGLAP
+358 IEALVDVATGLAP
-371 EGEWLKVEVIKKFL
+371 AGEWLKVEVIKKFL

>member
-1 MTLGSRKFQA
+1 M
-11 RIGES
+11 
-16 GGVSHCS
+16 
-23 GEAFVARIGTFS
+23 
-35 AVPRPKNKKAAAP
+35 PRPKPKKAAAP
-48 VHSRASSKPSAR
+48 ARGRSAKPSGR
-60 RAAKPTRRQAD
+60 RATKPARRQAD

-131 RAVAQDWP
+131 RAAAQDWP
-139 ELELVDQRSYTPG
+139 ELDLVDQRSYTPG

-160 TIDAVKLMAGTN
+160 TIDAVKLMAGPN

-225 ERMDKEHAA
+225 ARLDDEQSA

-239 LALGL
+239 IALGL

-249 RALTPKTNKE
+249 RALTPKNKE

-268 KMLPVLRFA
+268 KMLPELRFA

-284 GAGPRRE
+284 EPGPRRE

-304 RQAREPRGTRE
+304 RQAREPRAPRE
-315 ARPSQDN
+315 ARPAPDN
-322 AGQDYRDRPNLTSAQ
+322 SGQDYRDRPNLSSAQ

-358 IDALVDVATGLAP
+358 IEALVDVATGLAP

-419 TVMARLKE
+419 TVMARLKG

>member
-1 MTLGSRKFQA
+1 
-11 RIGES
+11 
-16 GGVSHCS
+16 
-23 GEAFVARIGTFS
+23 
-35 AVPRPKNKKAAAP
+35 
-48 VHSRASSKPSAR
+48 
-60 RAAKPTRRQAD
+60 
-71 AASTSTP
+71 
-78 EAAKAQPNQR
+78 
-88 IGVLIDADNVSHQ
+88 
-101 HLPTLRRFIG
+101 
-111 ETEISAAR
+111 
-119 AYGDFN
+119 
-125 GRLSGW
+125 
-131 RAVAQDWP
+131 
-139 ELELVDQRSYTPG
+139 
-152 KNAADMRL
+152 MRL
-160 TIDAVKLMAGTN
+160 TIDAVKLMAGAN

-225 ERMDKEHAA
+225 TRLDDEQSA
-234 KSDPR
+234 KCDPR
-239 LALGL
+239 IALGL

-249 RALTPKTNKE
+249 RALAPKTNKE

-268 KMLPVLRFA
+268 KMLPEIRFA

-284 GAGPRRE
+284 EPGPRRE

-304 RQAREPRGTRE
+304 RQAREPRAQRE
-315 ARPSQDN
+315 ARPSPEN
-322 AGQDYRDRPNLTSAQ
+322 SGQDYRDRPNLTSAQ

-358 IDALVDVATGLAP
+358 IEALVDVATGLAP

>member
-1 MTLGSRKFQA
+1 MT
-11 RIGES
+11 
-16 GGVSHCS
+16 
-23 GEAFVARIGTFS
+23 
-35 AVPRPKNKKAAAP
+35 RPKAKKPAP
-48 VHSRASSKPSAR
+48 ARRSTKPAGR
-60 RAAKPTRRQAD
+60 RAAKPAKRQAD

-111 ETEISAAR
+111 ETAIAAAK
-119 AYGDFN
+119 AYGDFQ

-131 RAVAQDWP
+131 RAAAQEWT

-160 TIDAVKLMAGTN
+160 TIDAVKLMAGPT

-225 ERMDKEHAA
+225 ARMEDEQAA

-239 LALGL
+239 KALAL

-249 RALTPKTNKE
+249 RAALPKTNKE
-259 VGALLDQFE
+259 AAGLLDQFE
-268 KMLPVLRFA
+268 KMLPELRFA
-277 DAPRPQR
+277 DAPRPQQR
-284 GAGPRRE
+284 EAGPRRE
-291 AREPRP
+291 ARPERAPREPRP
-297 ERAQREP
+297 VREP
-304 RQAREPRGTRE
+304 RAPRE
-315 ARPSQDN
+315 ARPALDN
-322 AGQDYRDRPNLTSAQ
+322 SGQDYRDRPNLSSAQ

-371 EGEWLKVEVIKKFL
+371 AGEWLKVEVIKKFL

>member
-1 MTLGSRKFQA
+1 
-11 RIGES
+11 
-16 GGVSHCS
+16 V
-23 GEAFVARIGTFS
+23 VASSAGIVRTFP
-35 AVPRPKNKKAAAP
+35 VTRPKAKKTSP
-48 VHSRASSKPSAR
+48 AR
-60 RAAKPTRRQAD
+60 RAAKPAGRRATKPAKRQAD

-111 ETEISAAR
+111 DTAIAAAK
-119 AYGDFN
+119 AYGDFQ

-131 RAVAQDWP
+131 RAAAQEWV

-160 TIDAVKLMAGTN
+160 TIDAVKLMAGAN

-225 ERMDKEHAA
+225 ARMDDEQAA

-239 LALGL
+239 KALAL

-249 RALTPKTNKE
+249 RAVLPKTNKE
-259 VGALLDQFE
+259 AAGLLDQFE
-268 KMLPVLRFA
+268 KMLPDLRFA
-277 DAPRPQR
+277 DAPRPQQR
-284 GAGPRRE
+284 EAGPRRE
-291 AREPRP
+291 ARPERTPREPRP
-297 ERAQREP
+297 
-304 RQAREPRGTRE
+304 AREPRAPRE
-315 ARPSQDN
+315 ARPAPDN
-322 AGQDYRDRPNLTSAQ
+322 SGQDYRDRPNLSSAQ

>member
-1 MTLGSRKFQA
+1 MT
-11 RIGES
+11 
-16 GGVSHCS
+16 
-23 GEAFVARIGTFS
+23 
-35 AVPRPKNKKAAAP
+35 RPKAKKTAP
-48 VHSRASSKPSAR
+48 AR
-60 RAAKPTRRQAD
+60 RSAKPAGRRVAKPTKRQAD

-131 RAVAQDWP
+131 RAAAQDWP
-139 ELELVDQRSYTPG
+139 ELDLVDQRSYTPG

-160 TIDAVKLMAGTN
+160 TIDAVKLMAGPN

-225 ERMDKEHAA
+225 ERMDKEQAA

-239 LALGL
+239 IALGL

-249 RALTPKTNKE
+249 RALTPKNKE

-268 KMLPVLRFA
+268 KMLPELRFA
-277 DAPRPQR
+277 DAPRPQQR
-284 GAGPRRE
+284 EAGPRRE
-291 AREPRP
+291 AREARP

-304 RQAREPRGTRE
+304 RPAREPRAPRE
-315 ARPSQDN
+315 ARPTPDN
-322 AGQDYRDRPNLTSAQ
+322 SGQDYRDRPNLSSAQ

>member
-1 MTLGSRKFQA
+1 MT
-11 RIGES
+11 
-16 GGVSHCS
+16 
-23 GEAFVARIGTFS
+23 
-35 AVPRPKNKKAAAP
+35 RPKAKKPAP
-48 VHSRASSKPSAR
+48 ARRSTKPAGR
-60 RAAKPTRRQAD
+60 RAAKPAKRQAD
-71 AASTSTP
+71 AASTSTL

-111 ETEISAAR
+111 ETAIAAAK
-119 AYGDFN
+119 AYGDFQ

-131 RAVAQDWP
+131 RAAAQEWT

-160 TIDAVKLMAGTN
+160 TIDAVKLMAGPT

-225 ERMDKEHAA
+225 ARMDDEQAA

-239 LALGL
+239 KALAL

-249 RALTPKTNKE
+249 RSLLPKANKE
-259 VGALLDQFE
+259 AAGLLDQFE
-268 KMLPVLRFA
+268 KMLPDLRFA
-277 DAPRPQR
+277 DAPRPQQR
-284 GAGPRRE
+284 ESGPRRE
-291 AREPRP
+291 ARPERAPREPRP
-297 ERAQREP
+297 AP
-304 RQAREPRGTRE
+304 
-315 ARPSQDN
+315 DN
-322 AGQDYRDRPNLTSAQ
+322 SGQDYRDRPNLSSAQ

>member
-1 MTLGSRKFQA
+1 MA
-11 RIGES
+11 R
-16 GGVSHCS
+16 
-23 GEAFVARIGTFS
+23 
-35 AVPRPKNKKAAAP
+35 P
-48 VHSRASSKPSAR
+48 SSKKPVASR
-60 RAAKPTRRQAD
+60 GRAAKPSKRPAKGRTTRRQAD

-78 EAAKAQPNQR
+78 EAAKGQQGQR

-111 ETEISAAR
+111 ETPISAAR
-119 AYGDFN
+119 AYGDFH

-131 RAVAQDWP
+131 RAYAQDWP

-160 TIDAVKLMAGTN
+160 TIDAVKLMAGPN

-193 KRLGVRIIVMG
+193 KRLGVRIVVMG

-225 ERMDKEHAA
+225 ERMDEEDRA

-239 LALGL
+239 AALAL
-244 LAQAL
+244 LAQAI
-249 RALTPKTNKE
+249 RELTPKTKTK
-259 VGALLDQFE
+259 ALELLAEFE
-268 KMLPVLRFA
+268 KKLPDIRFG
-277 DAPRPQR
+277 DARPPRP
-284 GAGPRRE
+284 AAP

-297 ERAQREP
+297 ARPP
-304 RQAREPRGTRE
+304 RPAREPRHQRPARE
-315 ARPSQDN
+315 PRAEN
-322 AGQDYRDRPNLTSAQ
+322 NGQDYRDTPNLSPAQ

-347 RRAQL
+347 RRQQL
-352 QQRQDI
+352 LARQDI
-358 IDALVDVATGLAP
+358 INALIDVATGLAP
-371 EGEWLKVEVIKKFL
+371 EGEWIKVEVIKKFL
-385 LQEHPGLEANA
+385 LQEYPGLEANA

-408 TGRFDVQLQGS
+408 TGCFEVQLQGS
-419 TVMARLKE
+419 TVMAKLKPQPEGKAAAAAPKA

>member
-1 MTLGSRKFQA
+1 M
-11 RIGES
+11 
-16 GGVSHCS
+16 
-23 GEAFVARIGTFS
+23 
-35 AVPRPKNKKAAAP
+35 PRPKPKKAAAP
-48 VHSRASSKPSAR
+48 ARGRSAKPSGR
-60 RAAKPTRRQAD
+60 RATKPARRQAD

-111 ETEISAAR
+111 VTEISAAR

-131 RAVAQDWP
+131 RAAAQDWP
-139 ELELVDQRSYTPG
+139 ELDLVDQRSYTPG

-160 TIDAVKLMAGTN
+160 TIDAVKLMAGPN

-225 ERMDKEHAA
+225 TRLDDEQSAN
-234 KSDPR
+234 SDPR
-239 LALGL
+239 IALSL

-249 RALTPKTNKE
+249 RALTPKNKE

-268 KMLPVLRFA
+268 KMLPELRFA

-284 GAGPRRE
+284 EPGPRRE
-291 AREPRP
+291 AHP
-297 ERAQREP
+297 ERAPREP
-304 RQAREPRGTRE
+304 RQAREPRAPRE
-315 ARPSQDN
+315 ARPAADN
-322 AGQDYRDRPNLTSAQ
+322 SGQDYRDRPNLSSAQ

-358 IDALVDVATGLAP
+358 IEALVDVATGLAP

-419 TVMARLKE
+419 TVMARLKG

>member
-1 MTLGSRKFQA
+1 MT
-11 RIGES
+11 
-16 GGVSHCS
+16 
-23 GEAFVARIGTFS
+23 
-35 AVPRPKNKKAAAP
+35 RPKAKKPAP
-48 VHSRASSKPSAR
+48 AR
-60 RAAKPTRRQAD
+60 RSAKPAGRRTVKPTRRQAD
-71 AASTSTP
+71 ASSTSTP

-111 ETEISAAR
+111 DTAIAAAK
-119 AYGDFN
+119 AYGDFQ

-131 RAVAQDWP
+131 RSAAQEWT

-160 TIDAVKLMAGTN
+160 TIDAVKLMAGAN

-225 ERMDKEHAA
+225 ARMDDEQAA

-239 LALGL
+239 KALAL

-249 RALTPKTNKE
+249 RALLPKTNKE
-259 VGALLDQFE
+259 AAGLLDQFE
-268 KMLPVLRFA
+268 KMLPELRFA
-277 DAPRPQR
+277 DAPRPQQR
-284 GAGPRRE
+284 EASPRRE
-291 AREPRP
+291 ARP
-297 ERAQREP
+297 ERAPREARP
-304 RQAREPRGTRE
+304 AREPRAPRE
-315 ARPSQDN
+315 ARSAPDN
-322 AGQDYRDRPNLTSAQ
+322 SGQDYRDRPNLSSAQ

-358 IDALVDVATGLAP
+358 VDALVDVATGLAP

>member
-1 MTLGSRKFQA
+1 MT
-11 RIGES
+11 
-16 GGVSHCS
+16 
-23 GEAFVARIGTFS
+23 
-35 AVPRPKNKKAAAP
+35 RPKAKKTAP
-48 VHSRASSKPSAR
+48 AR
-60 RAAKPTRRQAD
+60 RSAKPAGRRTVKPTRRQAD
-71 AASTSTP
+71 ASSTSTP

-111 ETEISAAR
+111 DTAIAAAK
-119 AYGDFN
+119 AYGDFQ

-131 RAVAQDWP
+131 RSAAQEWT

-160 TIDAVKLMAGTN
+160 TIDAVKLMAGAN

-225 ERMDKEHAA
+225 ARMDDEQAA

-239 LALGL
+239 KALAL

-249 RALTPKTNKE
+249 RALLPKTNKE
-259 VGALLDQFE
+259 AAGLLDQFE
-268 KMLPVLRFA
+268 KMLPELRFA
-277 DAPRPQR
+277 DAPRPQQR
-284 GAGPRRE
+284 EAGPRRE
-291 AREPRP
+291 ARP
-297 ERAQREP
+297 ERAPREARP
-304 RQAREPRGTRE
+304 AREPRAPRE
-315 ARPSQDN
+315 ARPAQDN
-322 AGQDYRDRPNLTSAQ
+322 SGQDYRDRPNLTSAQ

-358 IDALVDVATGLAP
+358 VDALVDVATGLAP

>member
-1 MTLGSRKFQA
+1 MT
-11 RIGES
+11 
-16 GGVSHCS
+16 
-23 GEAFVARIGTFS
+23 
-35 AVPRPKNKKAAAP
+35 RPKAKKTAP
-48 VHSRASSKPSAR
+48 AR
-60 RAAKPTRRQAD
+60 RSAKPAGRRAVKPTKRQAD
-71 AASTSTP
+71 ASSTSTP

-111 ETEISAAR
+111 DTAIAAAK
-119 AYGDFN
+119 AYGDFQ

-131 RAVAQDWP
+131 RAAAQEWA

-160 TIDAVKLMAGTN
+160 TIDAVKLMAGAN

-225 ERMDKEHAA
+225 ARMDDEQTA

-239 LALGL
+239 KALAL

-249 RALTPKTNKE
+249 RSLTPKTNKE
-259 VGALLDQFE
+259 AGALLDQFE
-268 KMLPVLRFA
+268 KMLPDLRFA

-284 GAGPRRE
+284 EPGPRRE

-297 ERAQREP
+297 ERPQREP
-304 RQAREPRGTRE
+304 RQAREPRAPRE
-315 ARPSQDN
+315 ARPPQDN
-322 AGQDYRDRPNLTSAQ
+322 SGQDYRDRPNLTSAQ

-347 RRAQL
+347 RRSQL